1 MGNRELHFLSN
12 ISGLLSAKINT
23 ENLVAELNT
32 VLKEYIKFESFSAY
46 VYDSVTNTMR
56 NCGGNWDIIA
66 DSSDIYNIFESI
78 KEHDFVINSKAYKLP
93 AAIGEIKLM
102 IKSLYMPLIKENQVL
117 DSLNLY
123 FPKNHLLI

>member
-78 KEHDFVINSKAYKLP
+78 KEHDFVIN
-93 AAIGEIKLM
+93 
-102 IKSLYMPLIKENQVL
+102 
-117 DSLNLY
+117 
-123 FPKNHLLI
+123 